1 MMDPHQQLPPA
12 TSVVGAIIRFCL
24 LHKVVIGLLLLAVTG
39 WGIIVAP
46 FDLSVG
52 GLPRDP
58 VPVDAIPDIGE
69 NQQIVFTKWPGRSP
83 QDVEDQVTYPLT
95 VALLGLPG
103 VKTVRSYSMF
113 GFSSIY
119 VIFDDSVEFY
129 WSRSRLLE
137 KLASLPQGTLPPEV
151 RPTLGPDATGLGQ
164 IFWYTLEGRDPAGK
178 PAGGWDLAELRSI
191 QDWYVR
197 YALMGVSGISEV
209 ASVGGFVKEYQIDVD
224 PDAMHDK
231 GVSLEEIF
239 RAVKQ
244 SNIDVGARTIEINRV
259 EYVIRG
265 IGFVKSLADLEK
277 AVIKAV
283 DNIPIRVS
291 DVATVTL
298 GPALRRGVLDKAGA
312 ETVGGVAVVRY
323 GDNPLAAIERIKE
336 KIKEIT
342 PGLPSKTLAD
352 GTVSKVTIVPF
363 YDRSGLIYETLG
375 TLKTALGQEILI
387 TIIVVLVTV
396 MHFKSSFLVSA
407 LLPLAVLMSF
417 IGMKVF
423 GVDANVVALSGIAIA
438 IGTIVDMGIIICENI
453 LTKLDEADPEESTLT
468 IIYEAA
474 TEVGSAVLTAV
485 ATSIV
490 SFLPVFTMQ
499 AAEGKLFRPLA
510 YTKTFALIASVVIA
524 LTILPPL
531 AHLLFSRT
539 NTSRRP
545 GMIQFVMPLLLVVS
559 GLLLAWKLHIFGL
572 ILVGLGIYRLLLKWL
587 PRRVRQVLGWI
598 ESWLAI
604 LIITL
609 LLAYNWQ
616 PLGVE
621 KGNAANILFVGI
633 MIGGILGTLQVF
645 LYLYP
650 RLLAWCLRY
659 KALFLVLPLLVTLGG
674 AMVWLGVPR
683 LTAWMPDGIRHSRP
697 VVGLA
702 HSFPGLGK
710 EFMPPLDE
718 GSFLYMP
725 TTMPHAGLTEVQEV
739 LSQQDRAITAIPEV
753 ESAVGKLGR
762 AETPLDPAPLSMI
775 ETIINYHPEYLL
787 DEKGNRLRF
796 AYRADKKDYFRSPG
810 GALLKAADG
819 APYLVQGRFERD
831 ENGFLIPDPK
841 GKPFRVWRQPL
852 DPAVNP
858 GREAWPGIRNA
869 DDIWDEIVA
878 AADIP
883 GVTSAP
889 KLQPIATRIVMLQT
903 GMRAPMGV
911 KIKGPDL
918 QTIEQV
924 ALQMEELVKQVPSVA
939 PLTVLA
945 DRVVGK
951 PYLEIVIDREAI
963 ARYGIQLGKVQEVI
977 AAAVGGKMVTTTV
990 EGRERYPVR
999 VRYLR
1004 ERRDSIE
1011 ALKNILVTTP
1021 GGVQI
1026 PLVQLAD
1033 IRYVR
1038 GPQMIKSEDTFLTAY
1053 VLFDKRA
1060 GFAEV
1065 DVVEQTKAFL
1075 EEKIASGELVL
1086 PAGVSYTF
1094 AGNYENQ
1101 IRAQK
1106 RLSIILPLSLLVIML
1121 ILYLQFNSMTTTMM
1135 VFSAILVAW
1144 SGGFLMIWLYGQ
1156 DWFLA
1161 FSMFGTDMRQ
1171 LFQVHPINL
1180 SVAIWVGFLA
1190 LFGIATDDG
1199 VLMATYLDE
1208 SRSRFAGTSK
1218 QDIRQM
1224 VLLGAQRRI
1233 RPALMTSA
1241 TTILALIPILTSSG
1255 RGSDIMVPMAI
1266 PSFGGMIIALLT
1278 VFVVPVLYC
1287 WVEEF
1292 KVNHSR

>member
-1 MMDPHQQLPPA
+1 MTNSSQQLPPA
-12 TSVVGAIIRFCL
+12 TSLLGAVIRFCL
-24 LHKVVIGLLLLAVTG
+24 LNKVIVALLLVVGIG

-69 NQQIVFTKWPGRSP
+69 NQQIVFSKWPGRSP
-83 QDVEDQVTYPLT
+83 QDVEDQVSYPLT
-95 VALLGLPG
+95 VSLLGLPG

-137 KLASLPQGTLPPEV
+137 KLASLPQGTLPENV
-151 RPTLGPDATGLGQ
+151 RPMLGPDATGLGQ
-164 IFWYTLEGRDPAGK
+164 IFWYTLEGRDSEGN

-197 YALMGVSGISEV
+197 YGLMGVAGISEV

-231 GVSLEEIF
+231 GVSLAEVFAAI
-239 RAVKQ
+239 KQ

-265 IGFVKSLADLEK
+265 IGFVKSLEDLEK

-283 DNIPIRVS
+283 NNIPIRVS

-336 KIKEIT
+336 KIKEIS

-363 YDRSGLIYETLG
+363 YDRSGLIHETLG

-387 TIIVVLVTV
+387 TIIVVLVMV

-453 LTKLDEADPEESTLT
+453 LTKLDRAESEESTLLV
-468 IIYEAA
+468 IYNAS

-485 ATSIV
+485 ATTIV
-490 SFLPVFTMQ
+490 SFLPIFTMQ
-499 AAEGKLFRPLA
+499 AAEGKLFKPLA

-524 LTILPPL
+524 LTVLPPL
-531 AHLLFSRT
+531 AHLLFSRVKKIKKQ
-539 NTSRRP
+539 
-545 GMIQFVMPLLLVVS
+545 GAIQFVMPLLLIVA
-559 GLLLAWKLHIFGL
+559 GLFLAWKVHVLAL
-572 ILVGLGIYRLLLKWL
+572 ILVGLGMYRLLVKCL
-587 PRRVRQVLGWI
+587 PDSVTPILARLQN
-598 ESWLAI
+598 WLAI
-604 LIITL
+604 FIITL
-609 LLAYNWQ
+609 LLAYTWQ

-621 KGNAANILFVGI
+621 KGTFVNILFVVLMLAGV
-633 MIGGILGTLQVF
+633 LGFLQLF
-645 LYLYP
+645 QHLYP
-650 RLLAWCLRY
+650 WLLGWCLQY
-659 KALFLVLPLLVTLGG
+659 KMIFLLLPLLVVLSG

-683 LTAWMPDGIRHSRP
+683 LTAWLPDTLRQSSP

-702 HSFPGLGK
+702 HGFPGLGK

-718 GSFLYMP
+718 GSFLFMP
-725 TTMPHAGLTEVQEV
+725 TTMPHAGLSEVQEV
-739 LSQQDRAITAIPEV
+739 LAMQDRAITAIPEV
-753 ESAVGKLGR
+753 ETAVGKLGR
-762 AETPLDPAPLSMI
+762 ADTPLDPAPLSMI
-775 ETIINYHPEYLL
+775 ETVINYHPEYLL
-787 DEKGNRLRF
+787 DEQGRKIRF
-796 AYRADKKDYFRSPG
+796 AHRQDRKDYFRSPEG
-810 GALLKAADG
+810 VPLQANDG
-819 APYLVQGRFERD
+819 VPYLVQGRFERD
-831 ENGFLIPDPK
+831 SDGRLIPDAT
-841 GKPFRVWRQPL
+841 GKPFRIWRMAL
-852 DPAVNP
+852 DPAINP
-858 GREAWPGIRNA
+858 GRTLWPGIRNS
-869 DDIWDEIVA
+869 DDIWNAIVVA
-878 AADIP
+878 AEIP

-903 GMRAPMGV
+903 GMRAPMGI

-918 QTIEQV
+918 QTIEEV
-924 ALQMEELVKQVPSVA
+924 GLQLERLVKQVPSVA

-963 ARYGIQLGKVQEVI
+963 ARYGIQVGKVQEVI
-977 AAAVGGKMVTTTV
+977 AVAVGGKMITTTV

-1011 ALKNILVTTP
+1011 ALKRILVAAP
-1021 GGVQI
+1021 GGEQI
-1026 PLVQLAD
+1026 PLIQLAD

-1053 VLFDKRA
+1053 VLFDKKN

-1065 DVVEQTKAFL
+1065 DVVEETKAFL
-1075 EEKIASGELVL
+1075 QEKIDSGELLL

-1106 RLSIILPLSLLVIML
+1106 RLAMILPLALLIIMI
-1121 ILYLQFNSMTTTMM
+1121 ILYLQFKSMATTMM

-1144 SGGFLMIWLYGQ
+1144 SGGFLMVWLYGQ
-1156 DWFLA
+1156 EWFLA
-1161 FSMFGTDMRQ
+1161 FSFFGTDMRQ
-1171 LFQVHPINL
+1171 LFQVHTINL

-1208 SRSRFAGTSK
+1208 SRDRFARTSK
-1218 QDIRQM
+1218 EEVRQM

-1292 KVNHSR
+1292 KLQRT

>member
-1 MMDPHQQLPPA
+1 M
-12 TSVVGAIIRFCL
+12 IIA
-24 LHKVVIGLLLLAVTG
+24 LLLLGVVG

-46 FDLSVG
+46 FDLSLS

-69 NQQIVFTKWPGRSP
+69 NQQIVFTQWPGRSP
-83 QDVEDQVTYPLT
+83 QDVEDQVSYPLT
-95 VALLGLPG
+95 VSLLGLPG

-137 KLASLPQGTLPPEV
+137 KLSSLPQGTLPEDV
-151 RPTLGPDATGLGQ
+151 RPALGPDATGLGQ
-164 IFWYTLEGRDPAGK
+164 IFWYTLEGRDPAGN

-231 GVSLEEIF
+231 GVSLAEVFAAI
-239 RAVKQ
+239 KQ
-244 SNIDVGARTIEINRV
+244 SNLDVGARTIEINRV

-265 IGFVKSLADLEK
+265 IGFVKSLGDLEK

-298 GPALRRGVLDKAGA
+298 GPALRRGVLDRAGA

-323 GDNPLAAIERIKE
+323 GDNPLAAIERVKE
-336 KIKEIT
+336 KIKEIS

-387 TIIVVLVTV
+387 TIIVVLVMV

-407 LLPLAVLMSF
+407 LLPLAVLMAF

-453 LTKLDEADPEESTLT
+453 LTKLDESAPEESTLL
-468 IIYEAA
+468 IIYQAA

-485 ATSIV
+485 ATTIV
-490 SFLPVFTMQ
+490 SFLPIFTMQ
-499 AAEGKLFRPLA
+499 AAEGKLFKPLA
-510 YTKTFALIASVVIA
+510 YTKTFALIASVIIA
-524 LTILPPL
+524 LTVLPPL
-531 AHLLFSRT
+531 AHLLFSRVKKVK
-539 NTSRRP
+539 RP
-545 GMIQFVMPLLLVVS
+545 GLLQFVLPLLLIIAGVV
-559 GLLLAWKLHIFGL
+559 LALKVHLLAL
-572 ILVGLGIYRLLLKWL
+572 ILVGLGLYRLLLKWVPNSVMPL
-587 PRRVRQVLGWI
+587 LGRLENWV
-598 ESWLAI
+598 AI

-609 LLAYNWQ
+609 LLAYTWQ

-621 KGNAANILFVGI
+621 KGTVVNCLFVFLL
-633 MIGGILGTLQVF
+633 IGGVLGFLQLF
-645 LYLYP
+645 QHLYP
-650 RLLAWCLRY
+650 WLLGWCLRY
-659 KALFLVLPLLVTLGG
+659 KVLFLLLPLFVILAG
-674 AMVWLGVPR
+674 AMVWLGVPQ
-683 LTAWMPDGIRHSRP
+683 LTGWAPDTFRQSRP
-697 VVGLA
+697 MVRLA

-718 GSFLYMP
+718 GSFLFMP
-725 TTMPHAGLTEVQEV
+725 TTMPHAGLSEVQEV
-739 LSQQDRAITAIPEV
+739 LAHQDREITAIPEV
-753 ESAVGKLGR
+753 ATAVGKLGR
-762 AETPLDPAPLSMI
+762 ADTPLDPAPLSMI
-775 ETIINYHPEYLL
+775 ETVINYHSEYLL
-787 DEKGNRLRF
+787 DDQGKRLRF
-796 AYRADKKDYFRSPG
+796 AFRWDRKDYFRNPNG
-810 GALLKAADG
+810 VPLPADDG
-819 APYLVQGRFERD
+819 LPYLVQGRFERD
-831 ENGFLIPDPK
+831 DDGRLIPDSR
-841 GKPFRVWRQPL
+841 GRPFRIWRMPL
-852 DPAVNP
+852 DPSLNP
-858 GREAWPGIRNA
+858 GRTLWPGIRSS
-869 DDIWDEIVA
+869 DDIWQAIVGA
-878 AADIP
+878 AEIP

-903 GMRAPMGV
+903 GMRAPMGI
-911 KIKGPDL
+911 KIKGPSL
-918 QTIEQV
+918 ETIEEV
-924 ALQMEELVKQVPSVA
+924 GLQMEELLKQVPSVA

-963 ARYGIQLGKVQEVI
+963 ARYGIQIGKVQEVI
-977 AAAVGGKMVTTTV
+977 AVAVGGKTITTTV

-1011 ALKNILVTTP
+1011 ALERILVAAP

-1053 VLFDKRA
+1053 VLFDKKS

-1065 DVVEQTKAFL
+1065 DVVEETKAFL
-1075 EEKIASGELVL
+1075 EGKIESAELML

-1106 RLSIILPLSLLVIML
+1106 RLAMILPLSLLLIMI
-1121 ILYLQFNSMTTTMM
+1121 ILYLQFKSMATTMM

-1144 SGGFLMIWLYGQ
+1144 SGGFLMVWLYGQ
-1156 DWFLA
+1156 EWFLG
-1161 FSMFGTDMRQ
+1161 FSLFGTDMRQ
-1171 LFQVHPINL
+1171 LFQVHTINL

-1199 VLMATYLDE
+1199 VLMATYLDD
-1208 SRSRFAGTSK
+1208 SRTRFPMASK
-1218 QDIRQM
+1218 EDIRQM
-1224 VLLGAQRRI
+1224 VLFGAQRRI

-1287 WVEEF
+1287 WVEEM
-1292 KVNHSR
+1292 KLQRS